1 VIPLCPSW
9 FTDFSIAET
18 GPRLAFGTALSSPP
32 NPVFYLDSRT
42 TPQPG
47 PLPPTTPLPGENPP
61 WSGWDVLG
69 LALLTVITIIV
80 FLFASTLAA
89 QRLLFPRLPAGEVA
103 KYPLV
108 TVIAQMLAYLVVFAF
123 MIVLAK
129 RGGALSFFAA
139 IRWNWPPLWLLYLI
153 AGATLAFALQGL
165 AHLLPMPKE
174 LPIDR
179 FFQTPLE
186 AWALSLFG
194 ITLAPLFEELF
205 FRGFLYPVLVRRLG
219 VFAAILLTAAGFGL
233 IHAPQ
238 LAQAWAPVLVV
249 FLVGLVLTITRAVTK
264 SVASGLLIHMAY
276 NGTISLL
283 LFLASDG
290 FRHLEK
296 LNQ

>member
-1 VIPLCPSW
+1 
-9 FTDFSIAET
+9 
-18 GPRLAFGTALSSPP
+18 LSSPP
-32 NPVFYLDSRT
+32 NPLVDFAPDAS
-42 TPQPG
+42 PQSVAAPS
-47 PLPPTTPLPGENPP
+47 PARLPDENPP

-69 LALLTVITIIV
+69 LAIVTVVSIV
-80 FLFASTLAA
+80 IFLFTTTLGV
-89 QRLLFPRLPAGEVA
+89 QRLLFPRLPVSEVA

-108 TVIAQMLAYLVVFAF
+108 TVSAQTFAYFVVFAF
-123 MIVLAK
+123 MFFLAR
-129 RGGALSFFAA
+129 RGGAVSFFAA
-139 IRWNWPPLWLLYLI
+139 VRWNWPVSWPLYLGVGV
-153 AGATLAFALQGL
+153 ALAFALQGL
-165 AHLLPMPKE
+165 AHVLPMPKE

-186 AWALSLFG
+186 AWALSWFG

-219 VFAAILLTAAGFGL
+219 VFAAILITAASFGL

-249 FLVGLVLTITRAVTK
+249 FLVGLVLTVVRAVTK

-283 LFLASDG
+283 LFIGSDG

>member
-1 VIPLCPSW
+1 
-9 FTDFSIAET
+9 
-18 GPRLAFGTALSSPP
+18 LSLPP
-32 NPVFYLDSRT
+32 NPTLYVESGT
-42 TPQPG
+42 SPQPT
-47 PLPPTTPLPGENPP
+47 PLPPVRPQPEEDPP

-69 LALLTVITIIV
+69 LATLTIISIIL
-80 FLFASTLAA
+80 FLFASTLVA
-89 QRLLFPRLPAGEVA
+89 QRLLFPRLPAGDVA
-103 KYPLV
+103 KFPLV
-108 TVIAQMLAYLVVFAF
+108 TVIAQMLAYFAVFAF
-123 MIVLAK
+123 MTVLA
-129 RGGALSFFAA
+129 RRSGAPSSWEA
-139 IRWNWPPLWLLYLI
+139 IRWNWPRSWPLYL
-153 AGATLAFALQGL
+153 AGGAVLAIVLQGL
-165 AHLLPMPKE
+165 AHVLPMPKE

-179 FFQTPLE
+179 FFQTSAE
-186 AWALSLFG
+186 AWALSFFG
-194 ITLAPLFEELF
+194 ITLAPMFEELF

-219 VFAAILLTAAGFGL
+219 SSSAIILTAAGFGL

-249 FLVGLVLTITRAVTK
+249 FLVGLVLTVVRAVTK

>member
-1 VIPLCPSW
+1 M
-9 FTDFSIAET
+9 
-18 GPRLAFGTALSSPP
+18 PR
-32 NPVFYLDSRT
+32 
-42 TPQPG
+42 
-47 PLPPTTPLPGENPP
+47 PLPEEDPP

-69 LALLTVITIIV
+69 LVVITLIGIIV
-80 FLFASTLAA
+80 FLLASTLVA
-89 QRLLFPRLPAGEVA
+89 QHLLYPRVSASDVA

-108 TVIAQMLAYLVVFAF
+108 TVAAQMLAYFVVFVF

-129 RGGALSFFAA
+129 RNGAFSFWAA
-139 IRWNWPPLWLLYLI
+139 IRWNWPTSWPLYL
-153 AGATLAFALQGL
+153 AGGVVLALGLQGL
-165 AHLLPMPKE
+165 AHVLPMPRE

-205 FRGFLYPVLVRRLG
+205 FRGFLYPVLVRRLSPSP
-219 VFAAILLTAAGFGL
+219 AIILTAVGFGL

-249 FLVGLVLTITRAVTK
+249 FLVGLVLTIVRAVTK

-276 NGTISLL
+276 NGAISLL
-283 LFLASDG
+283 LFIASDG
-290 FRHLEK
+290 FRHLER